1 MRQDTRDQFVLS
13 DWLREK
19 GRWLLTPLAAL
30 LAKLGVAPNM
40 LTVAGFLLNLPVA
53 WALAVGRPRLAGL
66 ILIVAASFDA
76 LDGSLARHSAQTTR
90 FGAFLDSVLDRL
102 SEGTVFLGLAIY
114 AIRSGDEVS
123 QILVYAAIIGS
134 LMVSYV
140 RARAEGVG
148 IACKV
153 GLFTRFERVGVLIV
167 GLILDQVRIVLW
179 ILAVLANLTVLQRIY
194 HVWRLAGQVDQG
206 KT

>member
-1 MRQDTRDQFVLS
+1 MTEDSRQRFVLS

-19 GRWLLTPLAAL
+19 GLWLLSPLSQM
-30 LAKLGVAPNM
+30 LAKLGVIPNM

-53 WALAVGRPRLAGL
+53 WALAVGRHRLAGVIL
-66 ILIVAASFDA
+66 ILAASFDA
-76 LDGSLARHSAQTTR
+76 LDGSLARHSEQTTR

-102 SEGTVFLGLAIY
+102 SEATVFMGLAIY
-114 AIRSGDEVS
+114 TIRGGDSVG

-167 GLILDQVRIVLW
+167 GLILGQTRIVLW
-179 ILAVLANLTVLQRIY
+179 MLAILANLTVLQRIY
-194 HVWRLAGQVDQG
+194 YVWRLSERG
-206 KT
+206 KV

>member
-1 MRQDTRDQFVLS
+1 MTEDSRQRFVLS

-19 GRWLLTPLAAL
+19 GLWLLSPLSQM
-30 LAKLGVAPNM
+30 LARLGVAPNL

-53 WALAVGRPRLAGL
+53 WALAVGRHRLAGVIL
-66 ILIVAASFDA
+66 ILAASFDA

-102 SEGTVFLGLAIY
+102 SEATVLMGLAIFT
-114 AIRSGDEVS
+114 IRAGDSVG

-167 GLILDQVRIVLW
+167 GLILGQTRIVLW
-179 ILAVLANLTVLQRIY
+179 ILAILANLTVLQRIY
-194 HVWRLAGQVDQG
+194 YVWRLSERG
-206 KT
+206 KV